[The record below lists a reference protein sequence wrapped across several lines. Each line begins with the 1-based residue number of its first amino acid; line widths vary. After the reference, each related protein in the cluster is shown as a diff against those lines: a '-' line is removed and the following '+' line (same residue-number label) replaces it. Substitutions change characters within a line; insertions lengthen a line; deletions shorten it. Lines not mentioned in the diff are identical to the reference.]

1 MKKIVVFLCSI
12 FIIIIAVFFNWY
24 VDISKKNRQVSSYN
38 SQYEIYSKENISGV
52 SITTIINKAI
62 DNNEKYDI
70 QKSDKDVYINDDKYS
85 TKIYIKV
92 VEDR

>member
-1 MKKIVVFLCSI
+1 MKK
-12 FIIIIAVFFNWY
+12 IIAVFFNWY